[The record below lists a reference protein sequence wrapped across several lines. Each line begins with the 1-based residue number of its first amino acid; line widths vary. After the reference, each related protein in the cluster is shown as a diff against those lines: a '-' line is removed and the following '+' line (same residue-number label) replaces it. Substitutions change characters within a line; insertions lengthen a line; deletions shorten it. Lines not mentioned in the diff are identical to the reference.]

1 MDITNLLTPELVEL
15 RKLFIAGGKDIRFC
29 GGCVRDTLID
39 INPKDVDLHTD
50 ATPDE
55 QVAIYQ
61 YHGIH
66 YIETGLQHGTVT
78 VVLNGETYEITSLRA
93 DVSTDGRHAVVEYH
107 TDWERDLSRRDFTF
121 NAMSVDFD
129 GNLMDPFGGEK
140 DLRAGIVKFVG
151 DTETRIKEDYLRV
164 LRWYRFRGRFEKNG
178 NIDLEAKQWV
188 SRLGKGLVNIS
199 RERVWMEISKI
210 ISGENAISLMYEIH
224 ENVAIGCDLPT
235 RTPVTFFIEDTEL
248 IFNRTNHPIT
258 RLVVLY
264 GSKAADYLVKWKASG
279 DEIKMA
285 RSLFEM
291 KADKVN
297 LFSQLAVHN
306 KPREWVV
313 ETGYLTGMDEFDL
326 CVLESWDIPVF
337 PVTGYDLIKIGL
349 KPGPQYS
356 DIMMNLKNVWAKNGF
371 DMKKEDLLKFVDTN

>member
-1 MDITNLLTPELVEL
+1 MDVTNLLTPELVEL
-15 RKLFIAGGKDIRFC
+15 RKLFVASKKDIRFC
-29 GGCVRDTLID
+29 GGCVRDTLIG
-39 INPKDVDLHTD
+39 IIPKDIDLHTD

-61 YHGIH
+61 FYGIH
-66 YIETGLQHGTVT
+66 YIETGLKHGTVT

-140 DLRAGIVKFVG
+140 DLHAGIVKFVG
-151 DTETRIKEDYLRV
+151 DTAKRIKEDYLRI

-178 NIDLEAKQWV
+178 NVDPQAIQMVRKF
-188 SRLGKGLVNIS
+188 GYGLVKIS

-210 ISGENAISLMYEIH
+210 VGGENAIDLMCEIH

-235 RTPVTFFIEDTEL
+235 RITIHFFTEDTQL
-248 IFNRTNHPIT
+248 IFNRTSHPIT
-258 RLVVLY
+258 RLVALY
-264 GSKAADYLVKWKASG
+264 GKKAADYLAKWKASN

-285 RSLFEM
+285 ISLFEM
-291 KADKVN
+291 EVDKVN

-313 ETGYLTGMDEFDL
+313 EVGYLRNMDEFDL
-326 CVLESWDIPVF
+326 CVLQSWEIPIF

-356 DIMMNLKNVWAKNGF
+356 DIMYYLKNVWVKNSF
-371 DMKKEDLLKFVDTN
+371 DMTKEDLLKFVEMP